1 MGFWSRHIAPGLVDC
16 ACGATPIAYQRR
28 KVIPKA
34 TGVVLEIG
42 AGGGRNFALY
52 DRTKVTQLIAL
63 EPEAAMIKR
72 GRARAP
78 TGLPIEWLERG
89 AEDAGLAPAS
99 LDTIVTT
106 YTLCT
111 IPDAISALAA
121 LRPALKPG
129 GQLLFC
135 EHGLAPDSAVVKWQ
149 KRIEPVWRPIAGGC
163 HLTRDVDAMLLAGGW
178 RIDSAER
185 MYLPGT
191 PGWAGYNVWGAA
203 HPA

>member
-1 MGFWSRHIAPGLVDC
+1 MGFYSRHIAPGLVDF
-16 ACGATPIAYQRR
+16 ACGAKPIAYQRR
-28 KVIPKA
+28 KLIPQA
-34 TGVVLEIG
+34 SGVVLEIG

-52 DRTKVTQLIAL
+52 DRTKVSRLIAL

-72 GRARAP
+72 GRERTP
-78 TGLPIEWLERG
+78 DGLSVEWLERG
-89 AEDAGLAPAS
+89 AEAAGLAPAS

-121 LRPALKPG
+121 LRPALKPDG
-129 GQLLFC
+129 KLLFC
-135 EHGLAPDSAVVKWQ
+135 EHGLAPDAGVVKWQ

-163 HLTRDVDAMLLAGGW
+163 HLTRDVEALISAAGW
-178 RIDSAER
+178 RIDHAER

-191 PGWAGYNVWGAA
+191 PQWAGYNVWGSARA
-203 HPA
+203 T